1 MSLTNDFLWVYIIIS
16 IGMYGTCLVIFKSRV
31 FTCHVEVGFSSLMS
45 LCMSFWGG
53 FHVRHVGFHEC
64 HVEVSQFLCIHMSVC
79 NIVWYWF
86 SNWIDFI
93 IMWLYWPYSSKAFH
107 HICTKAEIN
116 NIDGR
121 LLSFGFKNL
130 RLEWYCSF
138 QILKH

>member
-1 MSLTNDFLWVYIIIS
+1 MIFLWVYIIIS
-16 IGMYGTCLVIFKSRV
+16 IGTSGTCLVIFKSHV

-45 LCMSFWGG
+45 LYMSFWDG
-53 FHVRHVGFHEC
+53 FHACHVGFHKC
-64 HVEVSQFLCIHMSVC
+64 HVEVSQFLCIYMSVY

-93 IMWLYWPYSSKAFH
+93 MWLYWPYSSKAFH
-107 HICTKAEIN
+107 CICTKAEIN
-116 NIDGR
+116 FSDGR
-121 LLSFGFKNL
+121 SRSFGFKNL